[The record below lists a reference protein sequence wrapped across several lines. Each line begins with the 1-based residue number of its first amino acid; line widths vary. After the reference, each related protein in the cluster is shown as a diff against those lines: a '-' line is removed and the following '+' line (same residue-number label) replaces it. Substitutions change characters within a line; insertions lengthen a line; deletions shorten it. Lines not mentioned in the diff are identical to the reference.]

1 MPAIEPIAWLGVVEA
16 TDTDHALGSAPR
28 NDLLSIVELSRST
41 AEITSSYGWLRSTS
55 KHLVADIREGHNL
68 AFSGQCR
75 ILSSQLAGKGAQD
88 LLEELGDLGFSWR
101 DIAKMVGVSVPAL
114 TKWRKTGGASGP
126 NVKKLADLLAA
137 CRLIMDEYPNM
148 KAIASWFEVPLDP
161 GAPITPIDLWAT
173 ENYHLVFELASGH
186 LDPLDALDD
195 FDPDWR
201 SRYQSSFEVFQAGDG
216 ELSIRAKSR

>member
-1 MPAIEPIAWLGVVEA
+1 MPATEPIAWPGVVDA
-16 TDTDHALGSAPR
+16 TDTDHAISSAPR
-28 NDLLSIVELSRST
+28 NDLLSQVELSRAT
-41 AEITSSYGWLRSTS
+41 AEVTSSFGWLRSTS
-55 KHLVADIREGHNL
+55 KMLVEDIKENHNL
-68 AFSGQCR
+68 AFSLQCR
-75 ILSSQLAGKGAQD
+75 IRSNQLAGRGAQGILD
-88 LLEELGDLGFSWR
+88 SLGDLGFSWR

-137 CRLIMDEYPNM
+137 CKVIMEQYPNM
-148 KAIASWFEVPLDP
+148 NAVASWFEVPLDP

-186 LDPLDALDD
+186 LDPLEALDD

-201 SRYQSSFEVFQAGDG
+201 SRYQSSFEVFRAGDG
-216 ELSIRAKSR
+216 QLSIKAKSR